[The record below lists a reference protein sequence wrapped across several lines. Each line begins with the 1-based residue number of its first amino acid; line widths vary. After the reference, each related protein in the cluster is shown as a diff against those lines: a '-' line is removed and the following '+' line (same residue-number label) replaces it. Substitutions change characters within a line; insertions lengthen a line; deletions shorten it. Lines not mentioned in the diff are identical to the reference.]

1 MRKVFLRLSGPL
13 LALAFAV
20 PAFAVDNTAPI
31 MATHMVGIPM
41 LKPGAR
47 AKLIVQDGVLRLVGK
62 TATGEILISSI
73 DELHTS
79 TEVTQRG
86 GNYGTAAKVAAKA
99 LPYGS
104 GTVLSLILWAK
115 IDLLTVL
122 YHGPD
127 GDLHS
132 VLLAMPHG
140 KAEPIRSQLLA
151 AGAHTPDRSE

>member
-1 MRKVFLRLSGPL
+1 MGKVLLRLSGPL
-13 LALAFAV
+13 FALAFAV

-31 MATHMVGIPM
+31 VATHMVGIPA
-41 LKPGAR
+41 LKPGAK
-47 AKLIVQDGVLRLVGK
+47 AKLIVQNGVLRLVGK
-62 TATGEILISSI
+62 VATGEIPISSI

-79 TEVTQRG
+79 TEVTQFG

-99 LPYGS
+99 APYGTGS
-104 GTVLSLILWAK
+104 VLSLILWTK

-132 VLLAMPHG
+132 ALLALPRG
-140 KAEPIRSQLLA
+140 KAEPIRAQLLA
-151 AGAHTPDRSE
+151 AGAHTPDRTE